1 MPHTVHALGAFCRV
15 SCDAVSALILTY
27 HSHHMAGSDYASN
40 DHVALHTDLPLVCE
54 AGYDIVSLA
63 ELVNR
68 FRAEQ
73 SGRAPPN
80 NARRVAI
87 TFDDGPEYDAVDHLH
102 PTLGV
107 QRSFLGILQD
117 FARTPA
123 GKKQPGLCATS
134 FVIASPAARKV
145 MEDATNAVSIP
156 GPYYLHPGAMNDD
169 WWSPAIDSGLVTIA
183 NHSWDH
189 LHPALARTAH
199 SRQAKADFTQVDNV
213 IDADA
218 QIRDAARYI
227 DEKTGG
233 RASPFFAY
241 PFGHYNRFLVE
252 DYLPNDRSGVGI
264 EAAVT
269 VDGRPLH
276 ITDSLWTLPRFS
288 CGYNWTSPAALLA
301 LLNAA

>member
-1 MPHTVHALGAFCRV
+1 
-15 SCDAVSALILTY
+15 
-27 HSHHMAGSDYASN
+27 DYASN
-40 DHVALHTDLPLVCE
+40 DHVALQVDLPLLRE
-54 AGYDIVSLA
+54 AGYDVVSLA
-63 ELVNR
+63 ELVYR
-68 FRAEQ
+68 FRAQQ
-73 SGRAPPN
+73 SGRAPPTD
-80 NARRVAI
+80 ARCVAI
-87 TFDDGPEYDAVDHLH
+87 TFDDGPEYDAVDHMH
-102 PTLGV
+102 PTLGM

-117 FARTPA
+117 FAQSPA
-123 GKKQPGLCATS
+123 GKSQRGLCATS

-145 MEDATNAVSIP
+145 MEDVTSPDSAS
-156 GPYYLHPGAMNDD
+156 GPYYLHAGAMNDA
-169 WWSPAIDSGLVTIA
+169 WWSPAIDSGLLSIA

-199 SRQAKADFTQVDNV
+199 SRQAKADFTQVDNAV
-213 IDADA
+213 DADA

-241 PFGHYNRFLVE
+241 PFGQYNRFLVE
-252 DYLPNDRSGVGI
+252 DYLPNDLSAAGI

-276 ITDSLWTLPRFS
+276 ITDSIWTLPRFS
-288 CGYNWTSPAALLA
+288 CGYNWTSPAELRA